1 MATHKE
7 KGEYEEDFTPKTAKR
22 KINKAMIIFVA
33 IVVVLIGLGVGGYFL
48 YQGEFF
54 YQTDNAKVDTT
65 IYQLTAN
72 ARGKLVKMYVVQ
84 GEGVKAGQ
92 VLARVDNG
100 PYIKSPIDGTVIEV
114 KLQEGDYVTAA
125 DVVAVVANTP
135 DIYITANVEET
146 DILKIHEGQSATVS
160 LDAYGQ
166 SFDGYVEEV
175 DTVTSSKLSGALSSF
190 TTSGTYTKI
199 TQLLPVKIK
208 LLEDVDLTDII
219 GTNASV
225 KIRIK

>member
-22 KINKAMIIFVA
+22 KINKPLLIGAA
-33 IVVVLIGLGVGGYFL
+33 IVILLAGLGIAGYFI
-48 YQGEFF
+48 YEGNFY

-72 ARGKLVKMYVVQ
+72 ARGKLVKMYVTQ

-100 PYIKSPIDGTVIEV
+100 PYIKSPIDGTVIAV

-166 SFDGYVEEV
+166 SFDGYVAEV
-175 DTVTSSKLSGALSSF
+175 DPVTSSKLSGALTSF

-208 LLEDVDLTDII
+208 LLADVNLTDII